1 METNN
6 QKRAIGKTIGF
17 VLVVIGIIYL
27 GLFILSQD
35 RTAPP
40 AAIVLVTVGI
50 ALMMLSK
57 RW

>member
-1 METNN
+1 METNK

-17 VLVVIGIIYL
+17 VLIIVGIIYL
-27 GLFILSQD
+27 GLFIFSQD

-40 AAIVLVTVGI
+40 AAIVFVVAGV
-50 ALMMLSK
+50 ALMMISK

>member
-17 VLVVIGIIYL
+17 VLIVIGILYL
-27 GLFILSQD
+27 GFFIFSQD
-35 RTAPP
+35 RTAPTV
-40 AAIVLVTVGI
+40 AIVSVIVGV

-57 RW
+57 RS

>member
-17 VLVVIGIIYL
+17 MLIVLGILYL
-27 GLFILSQD
+27 GFFIFSQD
-35 RTAPP
+35 HTAPP
-40 AAIVLVTVGI
+40 AAIVCVIAGV
-50 ALMMLSK
+50 ALMMLSR

>member
-17 VLVVIGIIYL
+17 VFVVVGIIYL
-27 GLFILSQD
+27 GFFIFSQD
-35 RTAPP
+35 RAAPP
-40 AAIVLVTVGI
+40 AAIVLVIVGI

>member
-17 VLVVIGIIYL
+17 VLIVIGIIYL
-27 GLFILSQD
+27 GFFILSQD

-40 AAIVLVTVGI
+40 AAIVFVVVGV
-50 ALMMLSK
+50 ALMMISK

>member
-17 VLVVIGIIYL
+17 VFVVVGIIYL
-27 GLFILSQD
+27 GFFILSQD

-40 AAIVLVTVGI
+40 AAIVLVIVGI
-50 ALMMLSK
+50 ALMLLSK

>member
-17 VLVVIGIIYL
+17 VLVVIGIMYL
-27 GLFILSQD
+27 GFFIFSQD

-40 AAIVLVTVGI
+40 AAIVFVVVGI

>member
-1 METNN
+1 METNK

-17 VLVVIGIIYL
+17 VLIVIGILYL
-27 GLFILSQD
+27 GVFIFSQD

-40 AAIVLVTVGI
+40 AAIVCVIVGG

-57 RW
+57 KW